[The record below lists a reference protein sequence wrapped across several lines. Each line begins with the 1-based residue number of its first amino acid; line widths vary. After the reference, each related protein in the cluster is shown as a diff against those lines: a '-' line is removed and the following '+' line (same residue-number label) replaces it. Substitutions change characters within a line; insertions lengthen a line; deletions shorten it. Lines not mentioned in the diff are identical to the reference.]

1 MKKLKCFLVFA
12 FVLCFTIFSKNSVKA
27 AEDWRLSFPRKVAVP
42 FSWVGGN
49 GQKVNDWAT
58 TSLAEH
64 GGIMMFQLTN
74 KNTGEIKIVFCI
86 QHGIWTDDGQT
97 YNENDSSEYWNS
109 IGETYKNNIRLAGYW
124 FRSVVNGTTAQNFY
138 AHRAAVQMFV
148 WKETLNATKG
158 GGSGY
163 IDWDDISNIIAK
175 KGFWNTEVY
184 VKAKYQELEEFVA
197 ANQPKNASDY
207 PINFSTIS
215 GGEKISDGYY
225 RVNPGQTL
233 VLTDNNGNF
242 QDSGWIIDN
251 SLTPDGV
258 TMTKD
263 GNNIVVTVSPNWASV
278 WNGNVRVKYA
288 GSSVPNDGAVEFIYN
303 SERLHNG
310 VRIQELISPGGIKST
325 PSDTMNVLG
334 LEVVGGKIT
343 LQKRDSETGTAQGDA
358 KFTGAIYGIYD
369 SNGNKVDEVTI
380 GDDGTGTTKFLL
392 LGAYTIREIKA
403 PVGYL
408 LSNDTYSVTLSAS
421 NLYPTQ
427 PVTEN
432 VIKGN
437 IEILKRLDGTDY
449 DREINL
455 VGSQFKATLKSDPS
469 QVYYSNVT
477 GEDGICRIEN
487 VPYGTYEIEESI
499 VPDEALKLEN
509 FDVSITENGKTYEF
523 TKVDKSKK
531 MSIKMRKTDEDRTD
545 ADAADYVQGDAELK
559 GAEYTVYRDEALT
572 NPIVVITVNQ
582 KDEQGYLCAKTGTLR
597 TGTYY
602 VKETKAPKGYL
613 IDDTVYVFTEDRR
626 AQTVELIESTNESKE
641 RVKRGR
647 IEVVKFDYNSQGT
660 PEDPA
665 VGAVLRLTLDSD
677 ENTYYDVTIDKNG
690 YADFVEEKSREKYYP
705 YTIPFGSYTITEI
718 RGSNSGAH
726 THFFS
731 KPEPV
736 VITKQD
742 QREYRIVE
750 EKQVT
755 MYLQVQKTD
764 ADTNENVKLAG
775 AKFKVWDVKRNEW
788 VSQDMG
794 KGITDEFESDANGLV
809 SLPNKLDAGEY
820 IIYETQA
827 PAGYYRHEQWRLPE
841 NEADIGNKDKGGKY
855 VLIDKAAMGV
865 EDNATGTERDLYYI
879 VDMPNEPLKGKI
891 EISKKGELLTSAD
904 TEKTDYGDKKIP
916 KYTEGGLKG
925 VEYKIYAVNDIKSP
939 DGNYTYATAGTL
951 VDTITTQDDGTAST
965 KDLYLGEYRIE
976 ESVTPKGYI
985 TDTNIDNVIL
995 ENSDE
1000 LVRVKSLAKDLNNV
1014 RQKLKIKVKKSFV
1027 DLEFLSEP
1035 QIVKKSLFGIY
1046 ANQEFVNSNGDKII
1060 DKDNLI
1066 DLVEVQEGVELD
1078 TSNMDYPSGNY
1089 YVKELETTSPYKINT
1104 DIKEITLDNTNT
1116 TDVDI
1121 TFDTEDFVNDYDRAM
1136 LTLIKLSSS
1145 TNNKVV
1151 LNGKEISRENLDEH
1165 VKGIIEKLQTLKE
1178 EEIINYLEENKV
1190 VYIAGAKYK
1199 VYTDAECS
1207 KPLYYRNLDGEYIET
1222 ELITNENGMVT
1233 LHGIP
1238 LGTYYFKE
1246 VEAPLGYKLSEEVV
1260 KVELNEHNIDTNTY
1274 QGILEDSNV
1283 KNIITKKD
1291 ALTGEPVPKCVFEIR
1306 DLSGNII
1313 LSSVTDENGDAY
1325 IVTDL
1330 LKNGVEYEY
1339 VEIQAPDIYNINTE
1353 PHRFTAQYD
1362 EDGNWIT
1369 EKMEVA
1375 NRRKSSKVIL
1385 KKRDFLTG
1393 EAIPNCKF
1401 ELKSLE
1407 TDYVV
1412 EGVTD
1417 ENGEFIFEDIPY
1429 GRYTYTEL
1437 EAPGDYVID
1446 TTPHE
1451 IEINTEETVL
1461 DITNDRVLNTGD
1473 IALTIFFTAAIVSIA
1488 GILLVAVRNRR
1499 EQEN

>member
-1 MKKLKCFLVFA
+1 MDC
-12 FVLCFTIFSKNSVKA
+12 
-27 AEDWRLSFPRKVAVP
+27 
-42 FSWVGGN
+42 
-49 GQKVNDWAT
+49 
-58 TSLAEH
+58 
-64 GGIMMFQLTN
+64 
-74 KNTGEIKIVFCI
+74 
-86 QHGIWTDDGQT
+86 QHQ
-97 YNENDSSEYWNS
+97 
-109 IGETYKNNIRLAGYW
+109 
-124 FRSVVNGTTAQNFY
+124 
-138 AHRAAVQMFV
+138 
-148 WKETLNATKG
+148 
-158 GGSGY
+158 
-163 IDWDDISNIIAK
+163 
-175 KGFWNTEVY
+175 
-184 VKAKYQELEEFVA
+184 
-197 ANQPKNASDY
+197 
-207 PINFSTIS
+207 
-215 GGEKISDGYY
+215 
-225 RVNPGQTL
+225 
-233 VLTDNNGNF
+233 
-242 QDSGWIIDN
+242 
-251 SLTPDGV
+251 
-258 TMTKD
+258 
-263 GNNIVVTVSPNWASV
+263 
-278 WNGNVRVKYA
+278 
-288 GSSVPNDGAVEFIYN
+288 
-303 SERLHNG
+303 
-310 VRIQELISPGGIKST
+310 
-325 PSDTMNVLG
+325 
-334 LEVVGGKIT
+334 
-343 LQKRDSETGTAQGDA
+343 
-358 KFTGAIYGIYD
+358 
-369 SNGNKVDEVTI
+369 
-380 GDDGTGTTKFLL
+380 
-392 LGAYTIREIKA
+392 
-403 PVGYL
+403 
-408 LSNDTYSVTLSAS
+408 
-421 NLYPTQ
+421 
-427 PVTEN
+427 
-432 VIKGN
+432 
-437 IEILKRLDGTDY
+437 
-449 DREINL
+449 
-455 VGSQFKATLKSDPS
+455 
-469 QVYYSNVT
+469 
-477 GEDGICRIEN
+477 
-487 VPYGTYEIEESI
+487 
-499 VPDEALKLEN
+499 
-509 FDVSITENGKTYEF
+509 
-523 TKVDKSKK
+523 
-531 MSIKMRKTDEDRTD
+531 
-545 ADAADYVQGDAELK
+545 
-559 GAEYTVYRDEALT
+559 
-572 NPIVVITVNQ
+572 
-582 KDEQGYLCAKTGTLR
+582 
-597 TGTYY
+597 
-602 VKETKAPKGYL
+602 
-613 IDDTVYVFTEDRR
+613 
-626 AQTVELIESTNESKE
+626 
-641 RVKRGR
+641 
-647 IEVVKFDYNSQGT
+647 
-660 PEDPA
+660 
-665 VGAVLRLTLDSD
+665 
-677 ENTYYDVTIDKNG
+677 
-690 YADFVEEKSREKYYP
+690 
-705 YTIPFGSYTITEI
+705 
-718 RGSNSGAH
+718 
-726 THFFS
+726 
-731 KPEPV
+731 
-736 VITKQD
+736 
-742 QREYRIVE
+742 
-750 EKQVT
+750 
-755 MYLQVQKTD
+755 
-764 ADTNENVKLAG
+764 
-775 AKFKVWDVKRNEW
+775 
-788 VSQDMG
+788 
-794 KGITDEFESDANGLV
+794 
-809 SLPNKLDAGEY
+809 
-820 IIYETQA
+820 
-827 PAGYYRHEQWRLPE
+827 
-841 NEADIGNKDKGGKY
+841 
-855 VLIDKAAMGV
+855 
-865 EDNATGTERDLYYI
+865 
-879 VDMPNEPLKGKI
+879 
-891 EISKKGELLTSAD
+891 
-904 TEKTDYGDKKIP
+904 
-916 KYTEGGLKG
+916 
-925 VEYKIYAVNDIKSP
+925 
-939 DGNYTYATAGTL
+939 DGNYTYLTAGTL

-1151 LNGKEISRENLDEH
+1151 LNGKEISRENLDEQ

-1238 LGTYYFKE
+1238 FGTYYFKE

-1260 KVELNEHNIDTNTY
+1260 KVELNEQNIDTNTY

-1325 IVTDL
+1325 IATDL

-1375 NRRKSSKVIL
+1375 NRRKSSKVVL

-1393 EAIPNCKF
+1393 DAIPNCKF